1 VAKASQLA
9 LFGAFL
15 TTTWPQPR
23 ADRQYGVNLAALPIV
38 KLSPV
43 VIAWLSRKTGTT
55 VRPSGLVSACK
66 MDTPRAALRLGGA
79 RACFSHRIIKDHP
92 HCPDILSLRQ
102 NRRTLASVSG
112 RWSLLDGM
120 NAFAIA
126 ESGMGH
132 PLSGHAGNVD
142 GPFRLRH
149 APRLPL
155 HAPRLSLHDAGT
167 SGVRPCADP
176 PPLAPACYRP
186 PNWQRPNGAQSRG
199 VALLYAVCH
208 RIRRLLRKN

>member
-23 ADRQYGVNLAALPIV
+23 ADRQYGMNLAALPIV

-43 VIAWLSRKTGTT
+43 VIAWLSRTT

-126 ESGMGH
+126 ESGRATQSLAPGKPGWPPTSTW
-132 PLSGHAGNVD
+132 PLFS
-142 GPFRLRH
+142 RLT
-149 APRLPL
+149 L
-155 HAPRLSLHDAGT
+155 HAPLSTPDQR
-167 SGVRPCADP
+167 VRPCADP
-176 PPLAPACYRP
+176 GPLATA
-186 PNWQRPNGAQSRG
+186 
-199 VALLYAVCH
+199 
-208 RIRRLLRKN
+208 